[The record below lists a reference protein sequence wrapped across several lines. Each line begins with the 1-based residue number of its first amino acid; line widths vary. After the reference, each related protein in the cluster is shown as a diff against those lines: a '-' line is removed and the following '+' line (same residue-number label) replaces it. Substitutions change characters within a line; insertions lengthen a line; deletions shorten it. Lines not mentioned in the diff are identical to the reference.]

1 MGNKVWHPGSIFVVS
16 DIRTSPTPWST
27 WISWLSKTPNWAL
40 TMRFSLFLLG
50 YCWNGV
56 SNCYFMA
63 KSLICIVL
71 LNNKNPYFMGRT
83 RQHSYQSLQEESD
96 AHNCL
101 WAYQLS
107 DSLSFCMWKRR
118 ECPCSTQPKIQGS
131 LAIHRILQV
140 AADSATQRRLLVT
153 EPLQP
158 LPIWW
163 MSPWKLL

>member
-1 MGNKVWHPGSIFVVS
+1 MSANRGKYTHRKDSAKEEKQSEKS
-16 DIRTSPTPWST
+16 DCEMKFLQEIEQST
-27 WISWLSKTPNWAL
+27 W
-40 TMRFSLFLLG
+40 
-50 YCWNGV
+50 
-56 SNCYFMA
+56 

-71 LNNKNPYFMGRT
+71 LNNKNPNFMGRT